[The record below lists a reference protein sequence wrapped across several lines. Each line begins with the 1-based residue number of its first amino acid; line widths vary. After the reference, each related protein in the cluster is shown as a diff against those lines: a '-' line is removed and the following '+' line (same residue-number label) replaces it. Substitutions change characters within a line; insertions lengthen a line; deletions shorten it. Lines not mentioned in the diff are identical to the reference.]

1 MMAKQYLDVL
11 IKDLNKDDLIVD
23 SVYIGGGSPSSL
35 DNLQFEELLKNA
47 RLHYSNKGQFCV
59 EINPEDMND
68 EKIALL
74 KKYDVNR
81 VSIGVQ
87 TFNEQLLR
95 KLNRHH
101 DELMVRNVVNKLKN
115 IGINNINCDL
125 IYGLPNEINQ
135 NLKEDLDKLISLN
148 IPHISTYAL
157 QVEDNTLFSIK
168 KVEALDDDLQAEQY
182 DFICNYL
189 NNAGFDH
196 YEISNFAKKG
206 YESMQNLLYWK
217 AKEYRGVG
225 VASSGYESDVR
236 YDTSY
241 SLTSY
246 IKGNINKNEHKLSIL
261 EKEFE
266 YIMLNLRLKD
276 GIDLKEYQII
286 FKYDFLS
293 RFEKELKELLNNKL
307 LIKENNRIF
316 IPENKFFISN
326 SIISKLLVNIDY
338 L

>member
-189 NNAGFDH
+189 N
-196 YEISNFAKKG
+196 
-206 YESMQNLLYWK
+206 
-217 AKEYRGVG
+217 
-225 VASSGYESDVR
+225 
-236 YDTSY
+236 
-241 SLTSY
+241 
-246 IKGNINKNEHKLSIL
+246 
-261 EKEFE
+261 
-266 YIMLNLRLKD
+266 
-276 GIDLKEYQII
+276 II
-286 FKYDFLS
+286 TYF
-293 RFEKELKELLNNKL
+293 
-307 LIKENNRIF
+307 
-316 IPENKFFISN
+316 
-326 SIISKLLVNIDY
+326 
-338 L
+338 